1 MEKNRY
7 ILLNYTFFDKC
18 REYKNSGYLLFNLV
32 WKAKYRDTKTIE
44 KGCIDLNKSE
54 LAREINLSTATI
66 KRCLEELE
74 NKKELEISETN
85 KNLVRVINYK
95 EYVRSKDSKTGGY
108 KPINQTF
115 VDEIRKNKTYFT
127 LWMYLIRFAI
137 DGCIKGCYTES
148 IAKAI
153 GCAKDKFIKKRN
165 DLIEQGLIY
174 KTEEEKSYSLKIIHY
189 NTYTMVPEKE
199 NKESANFAHEQQKN
213 ATLTDK
219 KSNGDL
225 IKNATQINK
234 KGNPFILNNNKE
246 NITSF
251 INNTRMGNLEE
262 ETLSLNT
269 NQSGPA
275 KEKEKP
281 AKEKEK
287 PAENT
292 TSGYTDSGVYQT
304 NAHRLTPEDVRYK
317 PTPEEIN
324 YREYVRSTINSYV
337 PSEQFAEFV
346 SDFNDIDGRQILRW
360 VKEFF
365 ESETKCN
372 KDHLLDIKGDGS
384 LFQRKLIKHLNN
396 YVKVC
401 YKKYKKSIAG
411 HNVI

>member
-7 ILLNYTFFDKC
+7 MLLNYTFFDKC

-32 WKAKYRDTKTIE
+32 WEAKYSDTKTLE
-44 KGCIDLNKSE
+44 TGCVDLNKSE

-66 KRCLEELE
+66 KSYLEELE

-95 EYVRSKDSKTGGY
+95 EYVHSKNSKTGGY
-108 KPINQTF
+108 KLINQTF
-115 VDEIRKNKTYFT
+115 VDEIRKDKKYFT

-153 GCAKDKFIKKRN
+153 GCAKDKFIKKRKE
-165 DLIEQGLIY
+165 LEKQCLIY
-174 KTEEEKSYSLKIIHY
+174 KTEEKESYSLKIIHY
-189 NTYTMVPEKE
+189 NTYTTVPEKE
-199 NKESANFAHEQQKN
+199 NKESANFALEQQKN
-213 ATLTDK
+213 ATPTDK

-225 IKNATQINK
+225 IKNATQIDK
-234 KGNPFILNNNKE
+234 KGNPFIINNNKE
-246 NITSF
+246 NIISF
-251 INNTRMGNLEE
+251 INNTRMANLEE

-269 NQSGPA
+269 NQSGSV

-292 TSGYTDSGVYQT
+292 TSGYTNSGVYQT
-304 NAHRLTPEDVRYK
+304 NVPKVTRVEDLKYVPTYEEKHYPAYVSWVMNTYVNSEDFHKWADDYDVRW
-317 PTPEEIN
+317 EIIGIWC
-324 YREYVRSTINSYV
+324 REFCENEIKNNR
-337 PSEQFAEFV
+337 
-346 SDFNDIDGRQILRW
+346 
-360 VKEFF
+360 
-365 ESETKCN
+365 
-372 KDHLLDIKGDGS
+372 DHLQDIKGDGS
-384 LFQRKLIKHLNN
+384 LFFRKVTKHLRN
-396 YVKVC
+396 YIKVR
-401 YKKYKKSIAG
+401 YKEYEKSIRG

>member
-7 ILLNYTFFDKC
+7 MLLNYTFFDKC
-18 REYKNSGYLLFNLV
+18 REYKNGGYLLFNLV
-32 WKAKYRDTKTIE
+32 WEAKYSDTKTLE
-44 KGCIDLNKSE
+44 TGCIDLNKSE

-66 KRCLEELE
+66 DKYLSELK
-74 NKKELEISETN
+74 NKKELEID

-95 EYVRSKDSKTGGY
+95 EYIHSKDSKKRGEY
-108 KPINQTF
+108 KLINQTF
-115 VDEIRKNKTYFT
+115 VDEIRKDKKYFT

-137 DGCIKGCYTES
+137 DGCVKGCYTES

-153 GCAKDKFIKKRN
+153 GCAKDKFIKKRKE
-165 DLIEQGLIY
+165 LEKQGLIY
-174 KTEEEKSYSLKIIHY
+174 KKGEEDRYSLKIIHY
-189 NTYTMVPEKE
+189 NTYTTVPEKE
-199 NKESANFAHEQQKN
+199 NKESANFALEQQKN

-225 IKNATQINK
+225 IKNATQIDK
-234 KGNPFILNNNKE
+234 KGNPFIINNNKE

-251 INNTRMGNLEE
+251 INNTRTANLEE

-269 NQSGPA
+269 NQSGSV

-292 TSGYTDSGVYQT
+292 TSGYTNSGVYQT
-304 NAHRLTPEDVRYK
+304 NAHRLTPEDVKYK

-337 PSEQFAEFV
+337 PSKQFEEFV
-346 SDFNDIDGRQILRW
+346 SDFNDVDGRKILRW
-360 VKEFF
+360 AKEFF

-396 YVKVC
+396 YIKVC
-401 YKKYKKSIAG
+401 YNKYKKSIAG